1 MDWGIGFQVALIFQ
15 SRRILL
21 CRNWKFELKSCNTNM
36 MNESPSKTGE
46 SVEREWRCIY
56 LIGVEK
62 KRKERHFVG
71 RVPGPSLILC
81 VERGLPSLVRLQ
93 SRPSSVS
100 ERMWRSV
107 GPVDTHE
114 IRPKWWPNNW
124 PNFLLKKKDANKFS
138 VCFVLMGRV
147 RLAGCGSGASLWLP
161 ALLLLLLLT
170 VGVLVGT
177 FALFYRVSSHL
188 FST

>member
-1 MDWGIGFQVALIFQ
+1 MVDGLGDWVPGGVDLSISSHSSL
-15 SRRILL
+15 S
-21 CRNWKFELKSCNTNM
+21 ELKISRLWSSCNTNM
-36 MNESPSKTGE
+36 MNESASKTGK
-46 SVEREWRCIY
+46 VTMY
-56 LIGVEK
+56 LFDWCGK